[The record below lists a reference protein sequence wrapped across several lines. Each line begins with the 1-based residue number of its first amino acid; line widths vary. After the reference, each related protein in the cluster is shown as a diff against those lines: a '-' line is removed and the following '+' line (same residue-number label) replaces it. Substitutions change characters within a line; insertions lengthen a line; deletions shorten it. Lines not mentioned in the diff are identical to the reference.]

1 MSRPKSI
8 LQDVWGGVPAGS
20 PEPVNRRSYLA
31 YFSNIGTEYD
41 RQAEWLETRLLA
53 GSAPKS
59 FAMKQISN
67 PAQALEDVCCFTT
80 VSKEQLQTVV
90 PSMFASYRRLKRAEI
105 AYSRVKRVP
114 KQRRLE
120 LAAGGLQAMLDSL
133 GVDSIVDADIEW
145 EIDDRLEGMFGA
157 CAWSGSSHLGSICRK
172 PVAWSKADM
181 GGGRSG
187 R

>member
-1 MSRPKSI
+1 MSKPKA
-8 LQDVWGGVPAGS
+8 LLHGVWGGAPAGS

-31 YFSNIGTEYD
+31 YFSNIGAEYD

-67 PAQALEDVCCFTT
+67 PSQALEDACCFTT

-90 PSMFASYRRLKRAEI
+90 PSMFDSYRRLKRAEI
-105 AYSRVKRVP
+105 AYGRVKRVP
-114 KQRRLE
+114 KRPRLE
-120 LAAGGLQAMLDSL
+120 LASGGLQAMLDSL
-133 GVDSIVDADIEW
+133 GVDSVVEAGIER
-145 EIDDRLEGMFGA
+145 EIDARLDGMFGA
-157 CAWSGSSHLGSICRK
+157 CTWSRNSHLGSICRK
-172 PVAWSKADM
+172 PVAWTKTDM
-181 GGGRSG
+181 GGGRSA